1 MRKKDAARGKE
12 GSSPHCA
19 AGVISG
25 ALTELAAMGQAGGA
39 PTNGNGSH
47 GGLGMGHTVSH
58 RRGVVAVAA
67 MVVALLVWPVTSEAQ
82 LGDLTGTITGTTG
95 TITGTTSTI
104 TGTLLGTTTVL
115 GGTGTLVAGTSDALS
130 ASSLTG
136 SVGSL
141 VAGEV
146 LRAVTIGYPDQI
158 DSEASLAALALNLAG
173 SSIGADSVM
182 SRATAAAGGAYGI
195 SNIDGLAVNGIP
207 IPVTGAPNQTI
218 GIPGGV
224 LIINEQQVGSDGTMV
239 VNALHA
245 VVSGVADVG
254 VASAQAG
261 LSGGRA
267 QALQASY

>member
-82 LGDLTGTITGTTG
+82 LGDLTGTITGT
-95 TITGTTSTI
+95 
-104 TGTLLGTTTVL
+104 
-115 GGTGTLVAGTSDALS
+115 
-130 ASSLTG
+130 
-136 SVGSL
+136 
-141 VAGEV
+141 
-146 LRAVTIGYPDQI
+146 
-158 DSEASLAALALNLAG
+158 N
-173 SSIGADSVM
+173 IGADFVM
-182 SRATAAAGGAYGI
+182 SRALAVVDGASGV
-195 SNIDGLAVNGIP
+195 SNIDGLTINGIP
-207 IPVTGAPNQTI
+207 IPVTGDPNQTI
-218 GIPGGV
+218 GIAGGV

-245 VVSGVADVG
+245 VVSGIADV
-254 VASAQAG
+254 
-261 LSGGRA
+261 
-267 QALQASY
+267 

>member
-67 MVVALLVWPVTSEAQ
+67 MVVALLVWPVASEAQ
-82 LGDLTGTITGTTG
+82 LGGLPG
-95 TITGTTSTI
+95 

-115 GGTGTLVAGTSDALS
+115 AGTGTLVAGTSDALG

-136 SVGSL
+136 NVGSL

-158 DSEASLAALALNLAG
+158 DSEASLAALALNVAG
-173 SSIGADSVM
+173 TNIGADFVM
-182 SRATAAAGGAYGI
+182 SRALAVVDGASGV
-195 SNIDGLAVNGIP
+195 SNIDGLTINGIP
-207 IPVTGAPNQTI
+207 IPVTGDPNQTI
-218 GIPGGV
+218 GIAGGV

-245 VVSGVADVG
+245 VVSGIADVV

-261 LSGGRA
+261 LSGGSA